1 MIDDDFD
8 KLVRNMFER
17 FFGKSF
23 DMFPNESG
31 IQMRIGSEKNMV
43 PEMNPTREVV
53 VDSIDLGDEYLV
65 IIESPTT
72 VESPI
77 ASIKNNTL
85 EVRFSEVVSKGV
97 ELEVP
102 FNVDISKS
110 SVSQTNGVIEV
121 RLVKANDESS
131 DQTEGIL
138 KVIRTDE

>member
-31 IQMRIGSEKNMV
+31 IQMRIGSENNTI
-43 PEMNPTREVV
+43 PETNPTREVV

-65 IIESPTT
+65 IIESPIT

-102 FNVDISKS
+102 FNVDIAKS

-138 KVIRTDE
+138 RVI